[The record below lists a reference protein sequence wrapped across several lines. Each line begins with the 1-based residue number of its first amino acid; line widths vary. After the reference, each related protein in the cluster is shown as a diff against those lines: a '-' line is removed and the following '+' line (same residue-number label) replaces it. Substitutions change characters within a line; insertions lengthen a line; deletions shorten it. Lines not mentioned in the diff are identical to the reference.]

1 MSTSAA
7 PAPVEE
13 AAPVTVETQP
23 ETASTSPDNDN
34 FDLNELTREVL
45 ADMDDGTDVGAA
57 DVDGVDVEKHLDAAG
72 LPERD
77 EHGRFKAAAPKDGE
91 EAPEAEAIAED
102 ATPEN
107 PTPDDTPKPER
118 AWKAFDANGVETE
131 PPALEIEFK
140 ADGKVMKKP
149 LADVVRLAQRG
160 QYNERLH
167 EEVEGART
175 LREQEVPRLQAAV
188 EQAQSE
194 ASNLANAMRALLAD
208 EDQYLAARE
217 QYAGMLTPE
226 AEVERLRAQLEQQ
239 QQQTVHQQAAHS
251 TRELLATQVVPALT
265 QMAAQYTTVPQD
277 ELMARYAAFAKPYV
291 VGGVVPPNR
300 LPDVVRALE
309 ETAYWAESLH
319 ESRSETAR
327 LKAAAETARQQA
339 ERDKV
344 AAEKAQ
350 REARDARRTVA
361 RAVAPSGRAAPD
373 VPRQA
378 PARTADE
385 AAEQAIDRALD
396 SLFAG

>member
-13 AAPVTVETQP
+13 TAPVTVETQP

-34 FDLNELTREVL
+34 FDLDELTREVL
-45 ADMDDGTDVGAA
+45 ADMNGDQVEAAA
-57 DVDGVDVEKHLDAAG
+57 DDVDVEKHLDAAG

-77 EHGRFKAAAPKDGE
+77 EHGRFKPAAAATETPEDDTGTKD
-91 EAPEAEAIAED
+91 EATEDVAPDD
-102 ATPEN
+102 AT
-107 PTPDDTPKPER
+107 KPER
-118 AWKAFDANGVETE
+118 TWKAFDANGVETE

-226 AEVERLRAQLEQQ
+226 AEVERLRGQLEQQ

-327 LKAAAETARQQA
+327 LKADAETARQQA
-339 ERDKV
+339 ERDK
-344 AAEKAQ
+344 ATAEKAQ